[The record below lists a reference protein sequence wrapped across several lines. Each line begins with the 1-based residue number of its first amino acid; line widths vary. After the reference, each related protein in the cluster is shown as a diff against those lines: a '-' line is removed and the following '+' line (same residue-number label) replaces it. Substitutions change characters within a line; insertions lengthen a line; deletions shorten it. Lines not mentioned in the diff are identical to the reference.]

1 MSADDK
7 QELELMHFDGKVELT
22 SSLRKQLQHN
32 KTNTKVD
39 ITLLLTY
46 CMNRTKRD
54 KRRSDLELYRQ
65 CGDS

>member
-1 MSADDK
+1 
-7 QELELMHFDGKVELT
+7 MHFDGKVELT

-54 KRRSDLELYRQ
+54 KRRSDLELLSSMWRFIIILH
-65 CGDS
+65 SLHTV